1 MANSLYERS
10 LQGIMA
16 VVFIIQDAELCVD
29 NVYNVFVT
37 ENAVYVWTGGASEEK
52 NLLSFSKISGY
63 MWTGPDRLETL
74 QS

>member
-52 NLLSFSKISGY
+52 KSPQFFENIRIHVDG
-63 MWTGPDRLETL
+63 T
-74 QS
+74 